1 MKKNGILIFGIIG
14 AMFIGNA
21 NAVQKCVA
29 LDSSATTCTYVNP
42 GTYVVDW
49 TSTCSTNGT
58 SVPIKGISAC
68 SSNAGDAIGDTADA
82 LTLASDT
89 TTHVNCWCK
98 MVSPA
103 VSSWVFDDAN
113 ASAGDCALS
122 CARYCAFG
130 AANNSDF
137 RSALFSVL
145 GD

>member
-29 LDSSATTCTYVNP
+29 LDSSATTCTYANP

-68 SSNAGDAIGDTADA
+68 SSNAGVAVGNTADA

-103 VSSWVFDDAN
+103 LSSWVFSHAP
-113 ASAGDCALS
+113 ASAGNCANL
-122 CARYCAFG
+122 CAFNC
-130 AANNSDF
+130 ASNVAFYSDF